1 MCSIAGLTVCVVGSI
16 IFAETNED
24 RFKERGAGKA
34 VSQSAHSNS
43 RRGAA
48 LNPSFPPSATRIE
61 LASLSPPPP
70 PSAPLLSHLLRA
82 RVHGLLLLRAPTAL

>member
-34 VSQSAHSNS
+34 VSQSVSQS
-43 RRGAA
+43 VGSFKFPPGSGSKSF
-48 LNPSFPPSATRIE
+48 LPSFCYT
-61 LASLSPPPP
+61 
-70 PSAPLLSHLLRA
+70 H
-82 RVHGLLLLRAPTAL
+82 